1 MVQLNNVGSIDELGN
16 LMKFVHV
23 VFPPN
28 QSHPTVNLLEQM
40 WPVFLKLFELHGAK
54 VRTSESLARF
64 FRHVLESTK
73 AHFAPLLPK
82 LIPCLL
88 QGLEKTKLS
97 CYIWVC
103 AKVVRVCGYKQDYQ
117 NDINQLIQSVTQ
129 IVFHMVQNPNE
140 SDPEPEMVVEEY
152 HYLLS
157 MYVDS
162 CPELFLHSPLLNA
175 TMECAIYCL
184 SSSSDLATQAV
195 LRYIIDVLELG
206 NPKNGN
212 GNYTMLLSALME
224 QCGQLLLASL
234 FKGIIHT
241 FSKVQGIISDVGE
254 IVFLLSV
261 VIGTQKTVHLV
272 KLCVDQFPIQEM
284 SLELK
289 EQFMTKLSK

>member
-1 MVQLNNVGSIDELGN
+1 MVIRDNAGSIDELGN
-16 LMKFVHV
+16 LLKFVQV
-23 VFPPN
+23 SFPPN

-40 WPVFLKLFELHGAK
+40 WPVFMRLFELHGAK
-54 VRTSESLARF
+54 VRTSESLSRF

-73 AHFAPLLPK
+73 SHFAPLLPK

-103 AKVVRVCGYKQDYQ
+103 AKIVRVCGYKQDYQ

-129 IVFHMVQNPNE
+129 LVFQMVQNPQS

-157 MYVDS
+157 MYVDA
-162 CPELFLHSPLLNA
+162 CPELFLQSPLLNA
-175 TMECAIYCL
+175 TMECAIFCL
-184 SSSSDLATQAV
+184 SSTSDLATQAV
-195 LRYIIDVLELG
+195 LRYVIDVLELG

-212 GNYTMLLSALME
+212 GTHTMLLATLLE
-224 QCGQLLLASL
+224 QCGQVLLASL
-234 FKGIIHT
+234 FKGIIYT
-241 FSKVQGIISDVGE
+241 FSKVQGIVSDVGE

-261 VIGTQKTVHLV
+261 VIGTQKTVHFV

-289 EQFMTKLSK
+289 EQFMKKISK